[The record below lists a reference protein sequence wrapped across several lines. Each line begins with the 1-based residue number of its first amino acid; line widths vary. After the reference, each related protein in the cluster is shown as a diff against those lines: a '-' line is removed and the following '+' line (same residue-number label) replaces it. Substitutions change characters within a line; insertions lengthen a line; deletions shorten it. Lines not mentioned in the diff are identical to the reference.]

1 MITGSWISGLN
12 GRAYAMTNISIS
24 PTDLDVREAMLPIDG
39 LSTQAQGI
47 INAVAGTFQC
57 SSDMVVAGMFTV
69 VGTAVGKRLVIDDGK
84 YQNYPC
90 LWICNIAPSGSNK
103 STPMRFLLQ
112 PLKDRDAY
120 NYGIYR
126 EELKL
131 YKAAGDNKADK
142 PVFRQFLVSDSTPE
156 ARNQVL
162 SVNPNGVLLYRD
174 ELKGMIDDFGRY
186 NRSGELSQ
194 LLSIFDSDNIIVNR
208 KSDDT
213 LLIEKPF
220 MSILGSI
227 QPSVLQETFGNE
239 LMMGNGFV
247 QRWLFC
253 FPDSV
258 PPAMYGDEIMPSSI
272 TNDWRSF
279 IYNLLMYDFNV
290 EGGKLYLRGEAKDVY
305 IRYYNKLQLMKV
317 EADDYM
323 SAVYSKLQIYA
334 IRWAGITHIL
344 GNNPSS
350 IDISPGEVRYSC
362 RCMDYFIGCAEKVY
376 QILRSGKNRPEA
388 RPMGNEEMVAR
399 LYFANNPPSIQAFAD
414 GIGVSRQFVSKCLKK
429 YERLRSCGC
438 GNMQSIDNVNSTEK
452 LPATSNDVVL
462 E

>member
-1 MITGSWISGLN
+1 
-12 GRAYAMTNISIS
+12 MTNISIN

-47 INAVAGTFQC
+47 INAIVGTFQC
-57 SSDMVVAGMFTV
+57 SRDMAVAGMFTV
-69 VGTAVGKRLVIDDGK
+69 VGTAVGKRLIIDDGK
-84 YQNYPC
+84 YLNYPC

-126 EELKL
+126 EGLKQ
-131 YKAAGDNKADK
+131 YKEAGDNKAEK
-142 PVFRQFLVSDSTPE
+142 PVFNQFLVSDSTPE

-162 SVNPNGVLLYRD
+162 SINPNGVMLYRD

-258 PPAMYGDEIMPSSI
+258 PPAMYSDELIPPSVV
-272 TNDWRSF
+272 NGWRDF
-279 IYNLLMYDFNV
+279 IYDLLTYDFNV
-290 EGGKLYLRGEAKDVY
+290 NGGRLYLRGDAKKVY
-305 IRYYNKLQLMKV
+305 IEYYNRLQLLKS

-334 IRWAGITHIL
+334 IRWAGIAHAL
-344 GNNPSS
+344 GNNPDSV
-350 IDISPGEVRYSC
+350 DISPEEMEYSC
-362 RCMDYFIGCAEKVY
+362 RCMDYFMECAWKVY
-376 QILRSGKNRPEA
+376 QILRAGKNRPEA
-388 RPMGNEEMVAR
+388 RPLTKEQLIAMCYNSC
-399 LYFANNPPSIQAFAD
+399 NPQSKQAFAD
-414 GIGVSRQFVSKCLKK
+414 SIGVSRPFVSRAVSK
-429 YERLRSCGC
+429 YPKLRCYGYGS
-438 GNMQSIDNVNSTEK
+438 MLDNDNEED
-452 LPATSNDVVL
+452 TSETSVTS
-462 E
+462 

>member
-1 MITGSWISGLN
+1 M
-12 GRAYAMTNISIS
+12 
-24 PTDLDVREAMLPIDG
+24 DLDVRDAMLPIDI
-39 LSTQAQGI
+39 LSRQAQE
-47 INAVAGTFQC
+47 VANTVADVFQC
-57 SSDMVVAGMFTV
+57 SRDMVVAGMFAV
-69 VGTAVGKRLVIDDGK
+69 VGTTIGKRLMIDDGK
-84 YQNYPC
+84 YCNYPC
-90 LWICNIAPSGSNK
+90 LWVCNVAPSGSNK

-131 YKAAGDNKADK
+131 YKAAGETKAEK
-142 PVFRQFLVSDSTPE
+142 PVFNQFLVSDSTPE

-208 KSDDT
+208 KSEDT

-227 QPSVLQETFGNE
+227 QPSLFQETFSNE

-258 PPAMYGDEIMPSSI
+258 PPAMYSDEVIPSSVA
-272 TNDWRSF
+272 NDWRSF
-279 IYNLLMYDFNV
+279 IYNLLMYDFSA
-290 EGGKLYLRGEAKDVY
+290 EGGKLYLRGEAKKVY
-305 IRYYNKLQLMKV
+305 IEYYNKLQLKKV
-317 EADDYM
+317 DTDDYM
-323 SAVYSKLQIYA
+323 AAVYSKLQIYV
-334 IRWAGITHIL
+334 IRWAGIAHIL

-350 IDISPGEVRYSC
+350 VDISPGEMEYSC

-376 QILRSGKNRPEA
+376 QILRAGKNRPEA
-388 RPMGNEEMVAR
+388 KPMGKEQMIANVYHLTNPVSQSAVAEALGVTQQYISKCIKKYPKLSGCRLYDSEHIENEEDMA
-399 LYFANNPPSIQAFAD
+399 
-414 GIGVSRQFVSKCLKK
+414 K
-429 YERLRSCGC
+429 
-438 GNMQSIDNVNSTEK
+438 IDTT
-452 LPATSNDVVL
+452 L
-462 E
+462 

>member
-1 MITGSWISGLN
+1 
-12 GRAYAMTNISIS
+12 
-24 PTDLDVREAMLPIDG
+24 MLPIDG
-39 LSTQAQGI
+39 LSTQAQGVI
-47 INAVAGTFQC
+47 DAIVGTFQC
-57 SSDMVVAGMFTV
+57 SRDMVVASLFAV
-69 VGTAVGKRLVIDDGK
+69 AGTAVGKRLVIDDGK

-126 EELKL
+126 EKLKL
-131 YKAAGDNKADK
+131 YKAAGDDKAEK
-142 PVFRQFLVSDSTPE
+142 PVFNQFLVSDSTPE

-194 LLSIFDSDNIIVNR
+194 LLSIYDSDNIIVNR

-227 QPSVLQETFGNE
+227 QPSVLNETFGNE

-258 PPAMYGDEIMPSSI
+258 PPAMYSDEVIPSSVA
-272 TNDWRSF
+272 NDWRSF
-279 IYNLLMYDFNV
+279 IYNLLMFDFSA
-290 EGGKLYLRGEAKDVY
+290 EGGKLYLRSEAKKVY
-305 IRYYNKLQLMKV
+305 IEYYNKLQLKKV
-317 EADDYM
+317 DTDDYM
-323 SAVYSKLQIYA
+323 AAVCSKLQIYV
-334 IRWAGITHIL
+334 IRWAGIAHIL
-344 GNNPSS
+344 GRNPYSV
-350 IDISPGEVRYSC
+350 DISPEEMEYSC

-388 RPMGNEEMVAR
+388 KPMGNEEMVAR
-399 LYFANNPPSIQAFAD
+399 LYFTNKPKNQRAFAD
-414 GIGVSRQFVSKCLKK
+414 ALGVSQPYIAKCLKK
-429 YERLRSCGC
+429 YSRLSGYRLSS
-438 GNMQSIDNVNSTEK
+438 NESVDIEEDNK
-452 LPATSNDVVL
+452 
-462 E
+462 

>member
-1 MITGSWISGLN
+1 MS
-12 GRAYAMTNISIS
+12 NIAIN
-24 PTDLDVREAMLPIDG
+24 PTSLDIRETMLPIDG
-39 LSTQAQGI
+39 LSAQAQGI
-47 INAVAGTFQC
+47 IDAIVGTFQC
-57 SSDMVVAGMFTV
+57 SRDMVVAGMFTV
-69 VGTAVGKRLVIDDGK
+69 VGTAIGKRLVVDDGK

-90 LWICNIAPSGSNK
+90 LWVCNIAPSGSNK

-126 EELKL
+126 EEIKL
-131 YKAAGDNKADK
+131 YKAAGDTKAEK
-142 PVFRQFLVSDSTPE
+142 PVFNQFLVSDSTPE

-162 SVNPNGVLLYRD
+162 SVNRDGVLLYRD

-258 PPAMYGDEIMPSSI
+258 PPAMYSDCIMPSSI

-279 IYNLLMYDFNV
+279 IYNLLMYDFDI
-290 EGGKLYLRGEAKDVY
+290 EGGKLYLRGEAKKVY
-305 IRYYNKLQLMKV
+305 IEYYNKLQLMKV

-323 SAVYSKLQIYA
+323 AAVYSKLQIYV
-334 IRWAGITHIL
+334 IRWAGIAHIL

-350 IDISPGEVRYSC
+350 VDIIPEEMEYSC

-376 QILRSGKNRPEA
+376 HILCNGKNRPEA

-429 YERLRSCGC
+429 YERLRGCGC

>member
-1 MITGSWISGLN
+1 
-12 GRAYAMTNISIS
+12 
-24 PTDLDVREAMLPIDG
+24 MLPIDG
-39 LSTQAQGI
+39 LSAQAQGI
-47 INAVAGTFQC
+47 IDAIVGTFQC
-57 SSDMVVAGMFTV
+57 SRDMVVAGMFTV
-69 VGTAVGKRLVIDDGK
+69 VGTAIGKRLVVDDGK

-90 LWICNIAPSGSNK
+90 LWVCNIAPSGSNK

-126 EELKL
+126 EEIKL
-131 YKAAGDNKADK
+131 YKAAGDTKAEK
-142 PVFRQFLVSDSTPE
+142 PVFNQFLVSDSTPE

-162 SVNPNGVLLYRD
+162 SVNRDGVLLYRD

-258 PPAMYGDEIMPSSI
+258 PPAMYSDCIMPSSI

-279 IYNLLMYDFNV
+279 IYNLLMYDFDI
-290 EGGKLYLRGEAKDVY
+290 EGGKLYLRGEAKKVY
-305 IRYYNKLQLMKV
+305 IEYYNKLQLMKV

-323 SAVYSKLQIYA
+323 AAVYSKLQIYV
-334 IRWAGITHIL
+334 IRWAGIAHIL

-350 IDISPGEVRYSC
+350 VDIIPEEMEYSC

-376 QILRSGKNRPEA
+376 HILCNGKNRPEA

-429 YERLRSCGC
+429 YERLRGCGC

>member
-1 MITGSWISGLN
+1 MS
-12 GRAYAMTNISIS
+12 NIAIN
-24 PTDLDVREAMLPIDG
+24 PTSLDVKETMLPIDG

-47 INAVAGTFQC
+47 IDAIVGTFQC
-57 SSDMVVAGMFTV
+57 SRDMVVAGMFTV

-90 LWICNIAPSGSNK
+90 LWVCNIAPSGSNK

-131 YKAAGDNKADK
+131 YKAAGDTKAEK
-142 PVFRQFLVSDSTPE
+142 PVFNQFLVSDSTPE

-162 SVNPNGVLLYRD
+162 SVNRNGVLLYRD

-227 QPSVLQETFGNE
+227 QPSVLNETFGNE

-258 PPAMYGDEIMPSSI
+258 PPAMYSDEVIPSSVA
-272 TNDWRSF
+272 NDWRSF
-279 IYNLLMYDFNV
+279 IYNLLMFDFSA
-290 EGGKLYLRGEAKDVY
+290 EGGKLYLRSEAKKVY
-305 IRYYNKLQLMKV
+305 IEYYNKLQLKKV
-317 EADDYM
+317 DTDDYM
-323 SAVYSKLQIYA
+323 AAVYSKLQIYV
-334 IRWAGITHIL
+334 IRWAGIAHIL
-344 GNNPSS
+344 GRNPYSVY
-350 IDISPGEVRYSC
+350 ISPEEMEYSC

-376 QILRSGKNRPEA
+376 HILCNGKNRPEA
-388 RPMGNEEMVAR
+388 RPMGKEQMIANVYHLTNPVSQSAVAEA
-399 LYFANNPPSIQAFAD
+399 L
-414 GIGVSRQFVSKCLKK
+414 GVSKQFISKCIKK
-429 YERLRSCGC
+429 YPKLTVCRLT
-438 GNMQSIDNVNSTEK
+438 DTESPEK
-452 LPATSNDVVL
+452 EVDA
-462 E
+462 

>member
-1 MITGSWISGLN
+1 
-12 GRAYAMTNISIS
+12 MTNISIN

-47 INAVAGTFQC
+47 IDAIVGTFQC
-57 SSDMVVAGMFTV
+57 SRDMVVAGMFTV
-69 VGTAVGKRLVIDDGK
+69 VGTAIGKRLVIDDGK

-90 LWICNIAPSGSNK
+90 LWVCNVAPSGSNK
-103 STPMRFLLQ
+103 SQPMRFLLQ

-131 YKAAGDNKADK
+131 YKAAGDTKAEK
-142 PVFRQFLVSDSTPE
+142 PVFNQFLVSDSTPE

-162 SVNPNGVLLYRD
+162 SVNRDGVLLYRD
-174 ELKGMIDDFGRY
+174 ELKGMIDDLGRY

-213 LLIEKPF
+213 LLIEEPF

-258 PPAMYGDEIMPSSI
+258 PPAMYSDEVIPSSVA
-272 TNDWRSF
+272 NDWRSF
-279 IYNLLMYDFNV
+279 IYNLLMYDFSA
-290 EGGKLYLRGEAKDVY
+290 EGGKLYLRSEAKKVY
-305 IRYYNKLQLMKV
+305 IEYYNKLQLKKV
-317 EADDYM
+317 DTDDYM
-323 SAVYSKLQIYA
+323 AAVYSKLQIYV
-334 IRWAGITHIL
+334 IRWAGIAHIL

-350 IDISPGEVRYSC
+350 IDISPGEMEYSC
-362 RCMDYFIGCAEKVY
+362 RCMDYFERCAEKVY

-388 RPMGNEEMVAR
+388 RPMGKEQMIANVYHLTNPISQSAVADA
-399 LYFANNPPSIQAFAD
+399 L
-414 GIGVSRQFVSKCLKK
+414 GVTQQYISKCLKK
-429 YERLRSCGC
+429 YPKLSGCRLYDSEHIE
-438 GNMQSIDNVNSTEK
+438 NEEDMAKIDTT
-452 LPATSNDVVL
+452 L
-462 E
+462 

>member
-1 MITGSWISGLN
+1 
-12 GRAYAMTNISIS
+12 
-24 PTDLDVREAMLPIDG
+24 MLPIDV

-47 INAVAGTFQC
+47 INAIVGTFQC
-57 SSDMVVAGMFTV
+57 SRDMVVAGMFTV

-126 EELKL
+126 EGLKQ
-131 YKAAGDNKADK
+131 YKEAGDNKAEK
-142 PVFRQFLVSDSTPE
+142 PVFNQFLVSDSTPE

-162 SVNPNGVLLYRD
+162 SINPNGVMLYRD

-194 LLSIFDSDNIIVNR
+194 LLSIFDSDNIVINR
-208 KSDDT
+208 KNDDT

-227 QPSVLQETFGNE
+227 QPSVLSETFGSE

-258 PPAMYGDEIMPSSI
+258 PQAMYSDELIPSSVV
-272 TNDWRSF
+272 NGWRDF
-279 IYNLLMYDFNV
+279 IYDLLAYYFSVN
-290 EGGKLYLRGEAKDVY
+290 GGRLYLRGGA
-305 IRYYNKLQLMKV
+305 
-317 EADDYM
+317 
-323 SAVYSKLQIYA
+323 
-334 IRWAGITHIL
+334 
-344 GNNPSS
+344 
-350 IDISPGEVRYSC
+350 
-362 RCMDYFIGCAEKVY
+362 
-376 QILRSGKNRPEA
+376 
-388 RPMGNEEMVAR
+388 
-399 LYFANNPPSIQAFAD
+399 
-414 GIGVSRQFVSKCLKK
+414 
-429 YERLRSCGC
+429 
-438 GNMQSIDNVNSTEK
+438 
-452 LPATSNDVVL
+452 
-462 E
+462 

>member
-1 MITGSWISGLN
+1 
-12 GRAYAMTNISIS
+12 MTNISIN

-57 SSDMVVAGMFTV
+57 SRDMVVAGMFTV

-84 YQNYPC
+84 YWNYPC

-131 YKAAGDNKADK
+131 YKAAGDNKAEK
-142 PVFRQFLVSDSTPE
+142 PVFNQFLVSDSTPE

-162 SVNPNGVLLYRD
+162 SINPNGVLLYRD

-208 KSDDT
+208 KSDDA

-258 PPAMYGDEIMPSSI
+258 PPAMYSDELIPPSVV
-272 TNDWRSF
+272 NGWRDF
-279 IYNLLMYDFNV
+279 IYDLLIYDFSVN
-290 EGGKLYLRGEAKDVY
+290 GGKLYLRGDAKKVY
-305 IRYYNKLQLMKV
+305 IEYYNRLQLLKS

-334 IRWAGITHIL
+334 IRLAGITHIL

-350 IDISPGEVRYSC
+350 IDISPEEVGFSC
-362 RCMDYFIGCAEKVY
+362 LCMDYFMECAWKVY
-376 QILRSGKNRPEA
+376 QILRAGKNRPEA
-388 RPMGNEEMVAR
+388 RPMGKEQMIANVYHLTNPVSQSAVANA
-399 LYFANNPPSIQAFAD
+399 L
-414 GIGVSRQFVSKCLKK
+414 GVTQQFISKCLKK
-429 YERLRSCGC
+429 YPKLSGCRLYDGEY
-438 GNMQSIDNVNSTEK
+438 IDNKEDINEIDT
-452 LPATSNDVVL
+452 TT
-462 E
+462 

>member
-1 MITGSWISGLN
+1 
-12 GRAYAMTNISIS
+12 
-24 PTDLDVREAMLPIDG
+24 
-39 LSTQAQGI
+39 
-47 INAVAGTFQC
+47 
-57 SSDMVVAGMFTV
+57 
-69 VGTAVGKRLVIDDGK
+69 
-84 YQNYPC
+84 
-90 LWICNIAPSGSNK
+90 
-103 STPMRFLLQ
+103 MRFLLQ

-131 YKAAGDNKADK
+131 YKAAGDTKAEK
-142 PVFRQFLVSDSTPE
+142 PVFNQFLVSDSTPE

-194 LLSIFDSDNIIVNR
+194 LLSIYDSDNIIVNR

-258 PPAMYGDEIMPSSI
+258 LPAMYIDEVIPSSVV
-272 TNDWRSF
+272 NGWRDF

-290 EGGKLYLRGEAKDVY
+290 NGGKLYLRGEAKDVY
-305 IRYYNKLQLMKV
+305 VKYYNKLQLMKAD
-317 EADDYM
+317 ADDYM
-323 SAVYSKLQIYA
+323 SAVYSKLQIYV

-344 GNNPSS
+344 GDNPSS
-350 IDISPGEVRYSC
+350 IDISPGEMEYSC
-362 RCMDYFIGCAEKVY
+362 RCMDYFMECAEKVY
-376 QILRSGKNRPEA
+376 QILRAGKNRPEA
-388 RPMGNEEMVAR
+388 RPMGKEQMIANVYHLTNPVSQSAVAEA
-399 LYFANNPPSIQAFAD
+399 L
-414 GIGVSRQFVSKCLKK
+414 GVSKQFISKCIKK
-429 YERLRSCGC
+429 YPKLTGCRLT
-438 GNMQSIDNVNSTEK
+438 DTESSEK
-452 LPATSNDVVL
+452 EVDA
-462 E
+462 

>member
-1 MITGSWISGLN
+1 MS
-12 GRAYAMTNISIS
+12 NIAIN
-24 PTDLDVREAMLPIDG
+24 PTSLDVRETMLPIDG
-39 LSTQAQGI
+39 LSAQAQGI
-47 INAVAGTFQC
+47 IDAIVGTFQC
-57 SSDMVVAGMFTV
+57 SRDMVVAGMFAV
-69 VGTAVGKRLVIDDGK
+69 VGTAIGKRLVIDDGK

-90 LWICNIAPSGSNK
+90 LWVCSVAPSGCNK

-126 EELKL
+126 EEIKL
-131 YKAAGDNKADK
+131 YKAAGETKAEK
-142 PVFRQFLVSDSTPE
+142 PVFNQFLVSDSTPE

-227 QPSVLQETFGNE
+227 QPSVLNETFGNE
-239 LMMGNGFV
+239 LMIGNGFV

-258 PPAMYGDEIMPSSI
+258 PPAMYSDEVIPSSVV
-272 TNDWRSF
+272 NGWRDF
-279 IYNLLMYDFNV
+279 IYNLLMYDFDVN
-290 EGGKLYLRGEAKDVY
+290 GGKLYLRGGAKDVY
-305 IRYYNKLQLMKV
+305 VKYYNKLQLMKAD
-317 EADDYM
+317 ADDYM

-344 GNNPSS
+344 GDNPSS
-350 IDISPGEVRYSC
+350 IDISPGEMEYSC
-362 RCMDYFIGCAEKVY
+362 RCMDYFERCAEKVY
-376 QILRSGKNRPEA
+376 QILRAGKNRPEA
-388 RPMGNEEMVAR
+388 GPIRNEEMVAR

>member
-1 MITGSWISGLN
+1 
-12 GRAYAMTNISIS
+12 MTNISIS

-142 PVFRQFLVSDSTPE
+142 PVFNQFLVSDSTPE

-323 SAVYSKLQIYA
+323 SAVYSKLQIYV

-350 IDISPGEVRYSC
+350 IDISPGEMEYSC
-362 RCMDYFIGCAEKVY
+362 RCMDYFMGCAEKVY

-388 RPMGNEEMVAR
+388 KPMGKEQMIANVYHLTNPVSQSAVAEA
-399 LYFANNPPSIQAFAD
+399 LS
-414 GIGVSRQFVSKCLKK
+414 VSKQFISKCIKK
-429 YERLRSCGC
+429 YPKLTGCRLT
-438 GNMQSIDNVNSTEK
+438 DTESPEK
-452 LPATSNDVVL
+452 EVDA
-462 E
+462 

>member
-1 MITGSWISGLN
+1 
-12 GRAYAMTNISIS
+12 MTNISIN

-39 LSTQAQGI
+39 LSTQAHGI

-142 PVFRQFLVSDSTPE
+142 PVFNQFLVSDSTPE

-350 IDISPGEVRYSC
+350 IDISPGEMEYSC
-362 RCMDYFIGCAEKVY
+362 RCMDYFERCAEKVY
-376 QILRSGKNRPEA
+376 QILRFRKNRPEA
-388 RPMGNEEMVAR
+388 RPMGKEQMIANVYHLTNPVSQSAVAEA
-399 LYFANNPPSIQAFAD
+399 LGCSK
-414 GIGVSRQFVSKCLKK
+414 QFISKCLKK
-429 YERLRSCGC
+429 YPKLTGCRLTDIELTE
-438 GNMQSIDNVNSTEK
+438 NEIDTQEYAST
-452 LPATSNDVVL
+452 T
-462 E
+462 